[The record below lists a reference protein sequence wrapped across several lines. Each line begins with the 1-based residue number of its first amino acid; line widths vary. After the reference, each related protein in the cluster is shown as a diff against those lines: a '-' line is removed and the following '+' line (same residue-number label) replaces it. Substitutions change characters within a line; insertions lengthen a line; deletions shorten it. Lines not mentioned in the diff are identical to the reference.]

1 MYGALY
7 CDKQCLCVSN
17 LLSSPFRA
25 VQRRRSGYDTLKQAL
40 CSVFDLDDSDLRIIL
55 AQAELLQPGFYSYA
69 MT

>member
-1 MYGALY
+1 MIQKLCLY
-7 CDKQCLCVSN
+7 YYFFY
-17 LLSSPFRA
+17 LSFFRA

-40 CSVFDLDDSDLRIIL
+40 CSVFDLDDLDLRIVL

>member
-1 MYGALY
+1 MLW
-7 CDKQCLCVSN
+7 KLWV
-17 LLSSPFRA
+17 LLIFIFLIIYSYRA

-40 CSVFDLDDSDLRIIL
+40 CSVFDLDDLDLRIVL